1 MDRKLSEARQVALK
15 KRIITS
21 PEQLQVSKAKNK
33 RFALIKDGRTINF
46 GVWPYSGS
54 GTYLD
59 HGDNK
64 IRTAWRARH
73 SKILLKDGTPSYIK
87 ADTPEF
93 LAWNILW

>member
-21 PEQLQVSKAKNK
+21 GEQLQVSKAKNK
-33 RFALIKDGRTINF
+33 RFSITKDGRTINF

-59 HGDNK
+59 HRDDK
-64 IRTAWRARH
+64 IRSAWRARH
-73 SKILLKDGTPSYIK
+73 SKILLKDDTPSYLK
-87 ADTPEF
+87 VGTPEYF
-93 LAWNILW
+93 AWNILW